1 MGEQK
6 KEIESLK
13 TELSGLRIRLKRIE
27 EYLAFFQDAKLYIG
41 TEDYR
46 DELFK
51 ESVKIVVKYDK
62 VSASLLQRKFSI
74 GYARACR
81 ILDQMEV
88 LGILG
93 SAEGAKPRDVLIRK
107 EELID
112 YE

>member
-1 MGEQK
+1 MDEQK
-6 KEIESLK
+6 REIENLK

-27 EYLAFFQDAKLYIG
+27 EYLAFFQDAKAYISD
-41 TEDYR
+41 EDSR

-62 VSASLLQRKFSI
+62 VTASLLQRKFLI
-74 GYARACR
+74 GYSRACR
-81 ILDQMEV
+81 ILDQLEA
-88 LGILG
+88 LGIIG
-93 SAEGAKPRDVLIRK
+93 PAEEAKPRDVLIRN